1 MSDSS
6 VGPDQG
12 CDDWPIRWS
21 CETAEDDLDFMA
33 LAQQAAQD
41 ILWGLSGRRLGL
53 CHTTESYRAPCTGR
67 CPGLPDGTPAGV
79 RYRLEEQPRSCC
91 RIRLAQAPV
100 RSIEEVTLYGVILDP
115 DEYALH
121 RGNLVRLGLCWPCD
135 TECLEPPIRVA
146 YSYGVEVGAIGE
158 LAMGELACEI
168 LHGMKGED
176 CRLPANVISVTRQ
189 GITYDL
195 GDARTLF
202 EQGRIGLPLCDMF
215 LRDLNPGRLMSA
227 STVHSPDMARRVR

>member
-12 CDDWPIRWS
+12 CDDWPIKWPCLTS
-21 CETAEDDLDFMA
+21 ADDADLIV
-33 LAQQAAQD
+33 LAARAAQD

-53 CHTTESYRAPCTGR
+53 CHTTESYRAPCTSR
-67 CPGLPDGTPAGV
+67 CVGLPEGTPAGV

-91 RIRLAQAPV
+91 RIRLAQTPV
-100 RSIEEVTLYGVILDP
+100 RAVTEVSLYGVALDP
-115 DEYALH
+115 SEYALH

-135 TECLEPPIRVA
+135 SECLDPPIRVS
-146 YSYGVEVGAIGE
+146 YSYGVDVGALGE

-168 LHGMKGED
+168 LHGMKNED

-189 GITYDL
+189 GVTYDL
-195 GDARTLF
+195 GDAATLF
-202 EQGRIGLPLCDMF
+202 AQGRIGLPISDAF
-215 LRDLNPGRLMSA
+215 LRASNPGKLMSA
-227 STVHSPDMARRVR
+227 SSVHSPDVARRIR